1 MPARMLPA
9 SQKIAAAWKVIV
21 SPSRFAGVKEQIMR
35 KQLLP
40 LKLAGCKKPPVL
52 PVVLL
57 AIVMLLAG
65 CGGLNLFGGRAELIG
80 PRKAE
85 DPLAAAEAYMRQY
98 QPGPLPRVFQTTRI
112 YDRKGQLL
120 AETFGEGRR
129 VWVSL
134 DKVSPHLIDATVAVE
149 DATFFTNPGVDPGRI
164 AGAAIQNLQEGG
176 IVSGASTI
184 TMQLARNLFLG
195 VDQRYDQS
203 FDRKVLEAGLA
214 QELTDLYDKNELLE
228 MYLNLLN
235 YGQLAYG
242 PEAAAQVYFG
252 KSAADLTA
260 AEAALL
266 AGIPQQPAYL
276 NPYDDFEAA
285 KRRQR
290 IVLDMMVRHGY
301 LTESKADAL
310 YDEPLELAGDRGL
323 APNLAPHFVQYV
335 IERMNAE
342 LGEGYVQRAGFQ
354 VYTTLDLNLQNIA
367 QRIVADWVAEL
378 EPVYGLSNAALTALK
393 NGTAEILA
401 MVGSADFK
409 NDAIAGQVNVAISS
423 RQPGSAIKPILYAA
437 AIEDNLVSPASV
449 LWDVPVTYTV
459 GLPQNIGGAGML
471 AGDALT
477 YRPKNYDETFH
488 GPVTVRS
495 ALANSYNIPTVKL
508 LNVLGVER
516 MLEVARSM
524 GVSSLNQPSDWY
536 GLSLTLG
543 GGEVTLLDLTTAYH
557 TLANAGQYT
566 PPQYLMSLHDS
577 QGRIL
582 EERESVDPVPV
593 LAADAAFL
601 VTDILSDNR
610 ARTPAFGERSP
621 LALSRPAAAKT
632 GTTNDWRDNWTVG
645 YTRYLTAGVWAG
657 NSDGR
662 PMRNVSGV
670 TGAAPIW
677 HDFME
682 AALTQPELFAEL
694 GAPDSAAGWA
704 FEPPADVVQLPH
716 CPPGLAC
723 REGGEYFRRSWA
735 ERAGIDDLLYGSV
748 TRTAAAPVIV
758 QQGEEVRLAG
768 YCEAEGAAERTMLAL
783 PGTYGLPDFAALT
796 LAVALPVDAELQ
808 DAVEPPSYS
817 LEQLHALAWSLRSGT
832 NAVLGPCAALKEAV
846 PAALALEAQPE
857 DGGMRVLVD
866 LAGAGNPDV
875 STLNVEG
882 AVELASIQGP
892 LEAGEW
898 AGPGSF
904 GLAAP
909 VAHDWACPGQY
920 VMGQVVNHDGAPLA
934 GVRIVMRDP
943 WGNQSETVS
952 KGGPHDYGQ
961 FDFPIW
967 ADGPQDLVLT
977 VIDESGNPL
986 SAPISIPHKKD
997 AAPDAPCHHVM
1008 LRGD

>member
-1 MPARMLPA
+1 
-9 SQKIAAAWKVIV
+9 
-21 SPSRFAGVKEQIMR
+21 MR
-35 KQLLP
+35 KLQLSHSRI
-40 LKLAGCKKPPVL
+40 GRRQPVAL
-52 PVVLL
+52 VVLL
-57 AIVMLLAG
+57 VFALLLAG
-65 CGGLNLFGGRAELIG
+65 CGSLNLFGGRAELIG
-80 PRKAE
+80 ERKAE
-85 DPLAAAEAYMRQY
+85 DPMAAAEAYMRQY

-112 YDRKGQLL
+112 YDRRGRLL

-149 DATFFTNPGVDPGRI
+149 DATFFTNPGVDAGRI

-214 QELTDLYDKNELLE
+214 QELTDLYDKDELLE

-290 IVLDMMVRHGY
+290 IVLDLMARHGY
-301 LTESKADAL
+301 LTESEADAL

-323 APNLAPHFVQYV
+323 APNLTPHFVQYV
-335 IERMNAE
+335 IERMNVE

-354 VYTTLDLNLQNIA
+354 VYTTLDLDLQNVA
-367 QRIVADWVAEL
+367 QQIVADWVTEL
-378 EPVYGLSNAALTALK
+378 EPVYGLSNAALTVLA

-401 MVGSADFK
+401 MVGSADFD

-437 AIEDNLVSPASV
+437 AIDDNLVSPASV

-459 GLPQNIGGAGML
+459 GLPQSIGGSGML

-477 YRPKNYDETFH
+477 YRPQNYDETFH

-508 LNVLGVER
+508 LDALGVER
-516 MLEVARSM
+516 MLEVARAM
-524 GVSSLNQPSDWY
+524 GVRSLDQSSDWY

-557 TLANAGQYT
+557 TLANAGQYV
-566 PPQYLMSLHDS
+566 PPQYLVSLHDS

-582 EERESVDPVPV
+582 EERASVEPLSV
-593 LAADAAFL
+593 LAADTAFL
-601 VTDILSDNR
+601 VTDMLSDNR

-682 AALTQPELFAEL
+682 AALAQPELLAEL
-694 GAPDSAAGWA
+694 GAPDSPAGWT
-704 FEPPADVVQLPH
+704 FEAPEDVVQLPD

-723 REGGEYFRRSWA
+723 REGGELFRRSWV
-735 ERAGIDDLLYGSV
+735 EQAGREDLLYGSV
-748 TRTAAAPVIV
+748 ARTAAAPVIV
-758 QQGEEVRLAG
+758 QQGDEVRLAG
-768 YCEAEGAAERTMLAL
+768 FCEVEGAAERTMLTL
-783 PGTYGLPDFAALT
+783 PGTIGLPDPAALT
-796 LAVALPVDAELQ
+796 SAIALSAEAELQ
-808 DAVEPPSYS
+808 DAVELPSYS
-817 LEQLHALAWSLRSGT
+817 LEQLHALAWSLRHGT
-832 NAVLGPCAALKEAV
+832 NAVFGPCAALKDAV

-875 STLNVEG
+875 STLNVES

-892 LEAGEW
+892 LEVGL

-904 GLAAP
+904 GLGAP
-909 VAHDWACPGQY
+909 VVHDWACPGQY
-920 VMGQVVNHDGAPLA
+920 VMGQVVNRDGAPLA

-943 WGNQSETVS
+943 WGNQSETMS
-952 KGGPHDYGQ
+952 KGGSNDYGQ

-977 VIDESGNPL
+977 VVDESGNPL

-997 AAPDAPCHHVM
+997 AAADAPCHHVT
-1008 LRGD
+1008 LRGG

>member
-1 MPARMLPA
+1 
-9 SQKIAAAWKVIV
+9 
-21 SPSRFAGVKEQIMR
+21 
-35 KQLLP
+35 
-40 LKLAGCKKPPVL
+40 
-52 PVVLL
+52 
-57 AIVMLLAG
+57 
-65 CGGLNLFGGRAELIG
+65 
-80 PRKAE
+80 
-85 DPLAAAEAYMRQY
+85 
-98 QPGPLPRVFQTTRI
+98 
-112 YDRKGQLL
+112 
-120 AETFGEGRR
+120 
-129 VWVSL
+129 
-134 DKVSPHLIDATVAVE
+134 
-149 DATFFTNPGVDPGRI
+149 
-164 AGAAIQNLQEGG
+164 
-176 IVSGASTI
+176 
-184 TMQLARNLFLG
+184 
-195 VDQRYDQS
+195 
-203 FDRKVLEAGLA
+203 
-214 QELTDLYDKNELLE
+214 
-228 MYLNLLN
+228 
-235 YGQLAYG
+235 
-242 PEAAAQVYFG
+242 
-252 KSAADLTA
+252 
-260 AEAALL
+260 
-266 AGIPQQPAYL
+266 
-276 NPYDDFEAA
+276 
-285 KRRQR
+285 
-290 IVLDMMVRHGY
+290 
-301 LTESKADAL
+301 
-310 YDEPLELAGDRGL
+310 
-323 APNLAPHFVQYV
+323 
-335 IERMNAE
+335 
-342 LGEGYVQRAGFQ
+342 
-354 VYTTLDLNLQNIA
+354 
-367 QRIVADWVAEL
+367 
-378 EPVYGLSNAALTALK
+378 
-393 NGTAEILA
+393 
-401 MVGSADFK
+401 
-409 NDAIAGQVNVAISS
+409 
-423 RQPGSAIKPILYAA
+423 
-437 AIEDNLVSPASV
+437 
-449 LWDVPVTYTV
+449 
-459 GLPQNIGGAGML
+459 
-471 AGDALT
+471 
-477 YRPKNYDETFH
+477 
-488 GPVTVRS
+488 
-495 ALANSYNIPTVKL
+495 
-508 LNVLGVER
+508 
-516 MLEVARSM
+516 
-524 GVSSLNQPSDWY
+524 
-536 GLSLTLG
+536 
-543 GGEVTLLDLTTAYH
+543 
-557 TLANAGQYT
+557 
-566 PPQYLMSLHDS
+566 
-577 QGRIL
+577 
-582 EERESVDPVPV
+582 
-593 LAADAAFL
+593 
-601 VTDILSDNR
+601 
-610 ARTPAFGERSP
+610 
-621 LALSRPAAAKT
+621 
-632 GTTNDWRDNWTVG
+632 
-645 YTRYLTAGVWAG
+645 
-657 NSDGR
+657 
-662 PMRNVSGV
+662 MRNVSGV

-704 FEPPADVVQLPH
+704 FEPPADAVQLPH